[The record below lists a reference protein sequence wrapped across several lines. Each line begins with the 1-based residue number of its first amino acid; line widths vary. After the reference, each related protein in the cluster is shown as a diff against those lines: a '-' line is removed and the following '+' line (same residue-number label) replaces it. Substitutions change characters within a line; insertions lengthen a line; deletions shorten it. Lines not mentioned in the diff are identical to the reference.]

1 MIAVTPVMPHS
12 TALEPIFSEALVMD
26 DTGLPNALEEA
37 SDPTKEEESMDMVID
52 DVSHTGESIGEVSRT
67 EVKLEDIFNDV
78 NDDEDDDFS
87 GSGVSN
93 ANNESNSPAAPV

>member
-1 MIAVTPVMPHS
+1 MPHS
-12 TALEPIFSEALVMD
+12 TASEPIFSEALIME
-26 DTGLPNALEEA
+26 DTNLPNAPEEV
-37 SDPTKEEESMDMVID
+37 SDPTKEEESMDLVVD
-52 DVSHTGESIGEVSRT
+52 DVSHTGESTGEVSRT

-93 ANNESNSPAAPV
+93 ANNESSSPAAPV